1 MNIPK
6 DMMML
11 IAILI
16 ATIVLGLLNQP
27 TFAVAPVGRL
37 CQRPR

>member
-1 MNIPK
+1 MKFPK

-16 ATIVLGLLNQP
+16 AIIVLGLSI
-27 TFAVAPVGRL
+27 VRL
-37 CQRPR
+37 SY